1 MSYSVR
7 IKRSAAKELADF
19 PKRER
24 TRIVHAI
31 DSLSEKALAGRRLKG
46 GMRGLRHLRVGDYR
60 VVYELLDGELV
71 VLVIPIAH
79 HSDGYRQS

>member
-1 MSYSVR
+1 MIYSVR
-7 IKRSAAKELADF
+7 IKRSVAKELADL

-46 GMRGLRHLRVGDYR
+46 GIRGLRRLPVGDNG

-71 VLVIPIAH
+71 VLVVPIAH
-79 HSDGYRQS
+79 HSDAYRQS